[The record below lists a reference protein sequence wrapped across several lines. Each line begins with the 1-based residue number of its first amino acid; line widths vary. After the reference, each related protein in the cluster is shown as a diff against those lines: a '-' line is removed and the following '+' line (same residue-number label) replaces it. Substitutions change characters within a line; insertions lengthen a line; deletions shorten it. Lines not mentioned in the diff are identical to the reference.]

1 MIYLVLNISSAFS
14 TSFYLKQFPIS
25 LFATIIL
32 TIYGL
37 FQMLFFFSLRN
48 LSQSYFAFIYG
59 PWLYVPIEILCSY
72 SYLSSCLVFCVVCKL
87 CSPVCSLS

>member
-48 LSQSYFAFIYG
+48 LSQSYFAFI
-59 PWLYVPIEILCSY
+59 
-72 SYLSSCLVFCVVCKL
+72 
-87 CSPVCSLS
+87 